1 MKVFGLIAMLF
12 FSFCLLAS
20 EDYPAKEQPA
30 AIVSNMEKLDAA
42 TPLSLV
48 YNKDVQAYIDVYT
61 LRRKAHLST
70 IIGRAELY
78 FPLFEEH
85 LDKMGLP
92 LELKYLAVVESALD
106 PKARSTSGATGLWQF
121 LYQASRLFNLE
132 ITSYIDE
139 RSDPVK
145 STVAACQYLKYL
157 YDNFQDWHLALAAYN
172 GGIAMVNEAIEKSGG
187 ERDYWKIRPWLS
199 EETRGYVPAFI
210 AVNYVMNH
218 YHNYQIVPERAPFNY
233 DDLGFV
239 HIGQSTSFQQ
249 LGTLIDVPVETLR
262 WLNPVFLKDFI
273 PVIEEPVEIV
283 IPRDKVLLF
292 FEMRHI
298 LVAEAAPPVASLPP
312 FGDTKGRR
320 ALTHTVR
327 NGEFF
332 HRIAM
337 DYGVRVED
345 VQKWNNLRTRHLLAG
360 QKLIIWYKPDQ
371 EPLFMVRRSWMEA
384 LDDRP
389 GN

>member
-1 MKVFGLIAMLF
+1 MRQFGLIAMVF
-12 FSFCLLAS
+12 FPFCLMAS
-20 EDYPAKEQPA
+20 EHPSATEQEA
-30 AIVSNMEKLDAA
+30 AIVFNMEKLDAA
-42 TPLSLV
+42 TPVSLV
-48 YNKDVQAYIDVYT
+48 YNKDVQTYIDVYT

-78 FPLFEEH
+78 FPLFEEQ

-121 LYQASRLFNLE
+121 LYQAARLFNLK
-132 ITSYIDE
+132 ITSYVDE

-145 STVAACQYLKYL
+145 STEAACQYLKYL

-172 GGIAMVNEAIEKSGG
+172 GGIAVVNEAIEKSGG

-210 AVNYVMNH
+210 AVNYVMNY
-218 YHNYQIVPERAPFNY
+218 YHNYHIVPERAPFQY

-239 HIGQSTSFQQ
+239 HVGQSISFQQ
-249 LGTLIDVPVETLR
+249 LGAVIDVPVETLR
-262 WLNPVFLKDFI
+262 WLNPIFLKDYI

-283 IPRDKVLLF
+283 IPRDKVLLY
-292 FEMRHI
+292 FEKRHL
-298 LVAEAAPPVASLPP
+298 LVGEKSPPVASLPTV
-312 FGDTKGRR
+312 GETKGRQ
-320 ALTHTVR
+320 ALTHIVK

-345 VQKWNNLRTRHLLAG
+345 VQKWNNMRTRHLLAG
-360 QKLIIWYKPDQ
+360 QKLIIWYKSDD
-371 EPLFMVRRSWMEA
+371 EPLFLVQRSWMEG
-384 LDDRP
+384 L
-389 GN
+389 NE